1 MSNDTVNRSGKQLE
15 EELTELLGAP
25 WEERRRQYDVRIDQI
40 ARGSLSRRSMISR
53 AESPSVEGGKHGT
66 LWQATVAYTASR

>member
-40 ARGSLSRRSMISR
+40 AREML
-53 AESPSVEGGKHGT
+53 VEGWKPREAVQFRGIAQGEP
-66 LWQATVAYTASR
+66 SS